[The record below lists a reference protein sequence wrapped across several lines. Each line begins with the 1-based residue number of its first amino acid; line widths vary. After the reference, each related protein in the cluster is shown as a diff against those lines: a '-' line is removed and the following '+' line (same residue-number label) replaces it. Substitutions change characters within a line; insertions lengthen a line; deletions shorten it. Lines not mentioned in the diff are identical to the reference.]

1 MNRITLLLIGTI
13 AISGCSQF
21 TTNSKELTALQGS
34 ADAAGESYVAC
45 VKANGLSNAN
55 QGAVDFASSVQLAV
69 KTCQTEQ
76 DAFRQAQEESLGA
89 QMMLTGKPVE
99 ESVAALN
106 KRASNEIAEE
116 LLAGGA
122 VASAPQTAV
131 PAGAAIAGV
140 AAGSAAA
147 RAASTVATPV
157 DGWSA
162 EQRIYLDCVAD
173 EAVKYAGLEEGAAT
187 IAEVVENRCSSYLGP
202 PNAALQ
208 QEARAVAMGAVMDAR
223 LKAPP
228 RESPESLER

>member
-13 AISGCSQF
+13 AITGCNQF
-21 TTNSKELTALQGS
+21 TTNSKELAALQGI

-45 VKANGLSNAN
+45 VKANGLSNAI

-69 KTCQTEQ
+69 KMCQTEQ
-76 DAFRQAQEESLGA
+76 DAFRQAQQESLGA
-89 QMMLTGKPVE
+89 QMMMTDKPVE

-106 KRASNEIAEE
+106 ERASNEIAEE

-122 VASAPQTAV
+122 VASAPQTAA

-147 RAASTVATPV
+147 STVAAPV
-157 DGWSA
+157 DGWSV

-187 IAEVVENRCSSYLGP
+187 IAEVVENRCSPYMGP

-228 RESPESLER
+228 GELPESLER

>member
-13 AISGCSQF
+13 AITGCSQL
-21 TTNSKELTALQGS
+21 TTNSKELAALQGI

-55 QGAVDFASSVQLAV
+55 QGAVDVASSIQLAV

-89 QMMLTGKPVE
+89 QMMMTDTPVE

-106 KRASNEIAEE
+106 ERASNEIAEE

-122 VASAPQTAV
+122 VASAPQTVA

-147 RAASTVATPV
+147 STVAAPV

-187 IAEVVENRCSSYLGP
+187 IAEVVENRCSSYMGP

-228 RESPESLER
+228 RE